1 MPGDSEDGAALR
13 FKGGRRNHGLSPL
26 SGGETD
32 IPTAWSL
39 FFA

>member
-26 SGGETD
+26 PDGKTD
-32 IPTAWSL
+32 LPTARSL